1 MIFFDDFF
9 CFFQMAVD
17 SICYFLLSLLYHEL
31 FYFVIGQRAGGR
43 NEMYDDTDEGGQVAM
58 REGN

>member
-9 CFFQMAVD
+9 CLFQMAVD
-17 SICYFLLSLLYHEL
+17 SICYFPLSLLYHDL

-43 NEMYDDTDEGGQVAM
+43 NEMNDDTNEGG
-58 REGN
+58 